1 VVEIIILSSEKPGS
15 ETIVKEKCLT
25 CGWHRRGHRQCDE
38 GGGLDADV
46 VVIMTIVNYS
56 FGLEAVGDRWVSVLD
71 HIVKKREGKKE
82 GCEVTVP
89 VEKSLGFF
97 LSFFLSLLLLSLGSP
112 SSVGSHPTIRT
123 LSTKLARYGTGTIQ
137 RAKVRSKHW
146 TLTIGDGIHPT
157 TAAP

>member
-97 LSFFLSLLLLSLGSP
+97 LSFSP
-112 SSVGSHPTIRT
+112 SPFSRFPVVRRLPSTIRT

>member
-1 VVEIIILSSEKPGS
+1 MEIIILSSEKPGS

-97 LSFFLSLLLLSLGSP
+97 LSFFLSFSFLSVPRRPSAPIRRSVLFQQSSP
-112 SSVGSHPTIRT
+112 GTEQ
-123 LSTKLARYGTGTIQ
+123 ARYSVLRYAVSTG
-137 RAKVRSKHW
+137 R
-146 TLTIGDGIHPT
+146 
-157 TAAP
+157 